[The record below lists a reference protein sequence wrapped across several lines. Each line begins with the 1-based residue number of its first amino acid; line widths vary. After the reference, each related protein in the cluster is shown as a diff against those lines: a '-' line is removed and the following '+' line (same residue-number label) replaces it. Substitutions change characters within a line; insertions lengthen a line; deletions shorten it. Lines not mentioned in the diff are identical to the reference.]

1 MEYQLVSADGHIN
14 ELPDLWTKDV
24 PGDIADLVPRVVNS
38 ETSGDMWI
46 LAPKL
51 PPRKMGSSAA
61 AKIDQS
67 TGYKPTATYKEMRPG
82 SFDPAA
88 RVEDMKIDGVQ
99 AEVLYP
105 GQGRALDMFANEEV
119 RLYCARRYN
128 DWMAE
133 FQAAAPEHL
142 VGLAI
147 LPQLDDGNNGSNA
160 LNELERIAG
169 LGLRGAFLALGIE
182 GIPLSDPKFESFWAT
197 ASDLKIPIS
206 FHIGNSRQHWVLNQ
220 GDLGPGVRE
229 AMMSVLPMG
238 VGDPLATLIFSGILD
253 RHPNLR
259 IVLAECGIGWVPYFL
274 QRMDAVAHKHG
285 HVISEGMARLPS
297 DVFRAQCFVTFQEDV
312 VGLRLHDLIG
322 ESSMMW
328 ASDYPHSETTWPDSQ
343 PTVEREFK
351 GINDETRGRILSKNC
366 VELYRLDEV

>member
-14 ELPDLWTKDV
+14 ELPGLWTDGA
-24 PGDIADLVPRVVNS
+24 PEHIADLVPRVVS
-38 ETSGDMWI
+38 DEESGDMWV

-61 AKIDQS
+61 VGAEGS
-67 TGYKPTATYKEMRPG
+67 SGYKPTATYKEMRPG

-88 RVEDMKIDGVQ
+88 RVADMQLDGVD

-105 GQGRALDMFANEEV
+105 GQGRAHHMFATEEV

-133 FQAAAPEHL
+133 FQGAAPEHL

-147 LPQLDDGNNGSNA
+147 LPQLDDGDHA
-160 LNELERIAG
+160 LQELQRAAD
-169 LGLRGAFLALGIE
+169 LGLRGAFLALGID
-182 GIPLSDPKFESFWAT
+182 GRPISDPQFESFWAT
-197 ASDLKIPIS
+197 AAERQIPIS

-229 AMMSVLPMG
+229 AAMSMLPMG
-238 VGDPLATLIFSGILD
+238 VGEQLAQLVFSGLLD
-253 RHPNLR
+253 RYPQLR
-259 IVLAECGIGWVPYFL
+259 IVLAECGIGWVPFFL

-285 HVISEGMARLPS
+285 HAISEGLDRLPS
-297 DVFRAQCFVTFQEDV
+297 EVFQSQCYVTFQEDV
-312 VGLRLHDLIG
+312 VGIRLRDLIG
-322 ESSMMW
+322 EGSIMW
-328 ASDYPHSETTWPDSQ
+328 ASDYPHSETTWPNSQ
-343 PTVEREFK
+343 ATVEREFK
-351 GINDETRGRILSKNC
+351 DTPDEARARILAGNC
-366 VELYRLDEV
+366 VELYHLDAR

>member
-1 MEYQLVSADGHIN
+1 MDYQLVSADGHIN

-24 PGDIADLVPRVVNS
+24 PEHLADLVPRVVSS

-61 AKIDQS
+61 AKTDKS
-67 TGYKPTATYKEMRPG
+67 SGYKPTATYKEMRPG
-82 SFDPAA
+82 SFDPVA
-88 RVEDMKIDGVQ
+88 RVEDMKLDGVQ

-133 FQAAAPEHL
+133 FQAAAPQHL

-147 LPQLDDGNNGSNA
+147 LPQLDDGDNA
-160 LNELERIAG
+160 LNELHRIAE
-169 LGLRGAFLALGIE
+169 LGLRGAFLALGID
-182 GIPLSDPKFESFWAT
+182 GMPLSNPDFEPFWA
-197 ASDLKIPIS
+197 AAAELQIPIS

-253 RHPNLR
+253 RYANLR
-259 IVLAECGIGWVPYFL
+259 IVLAECGIGWVPYFM

-285 HVISEGMARLPS
+285 HNISGGMDRLPS
-297 DVFRAQCFVTFQEDV
+297 EVFRAQCFVTFQEDV

-322 ESSMMW
+322 EGSMMW

-343 PTVEREFK
+343 ATVEREFK
-351 GINDETRGRILSKNC
+351 GINDETRARILSKNC